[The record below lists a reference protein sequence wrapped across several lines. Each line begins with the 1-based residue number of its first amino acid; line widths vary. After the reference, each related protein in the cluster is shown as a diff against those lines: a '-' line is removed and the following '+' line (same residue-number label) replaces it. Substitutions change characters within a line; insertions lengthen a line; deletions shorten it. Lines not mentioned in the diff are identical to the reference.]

1 MHCFVSGSSR
11 KSCDSGLQKLE
22 LDATGPTE
30 LVRLSV
36 AEANTVMRVRRSLG
50 GGPVPQGRQW
60 LPLLIYPTTENNG
73 DGDQRPYSRST
84 RNFMRFGRN
93 PSTGN
98 DDIVCL
104 PAVANEEP
112 EVTSAEVDETFT
124 SKDGDE
130 KRFSRFGRDNGQY
143 DYNGKPFMRFGK
155 RYVRRVGRS
164 PEVTGSRE
172 DGVVCFR
179 AIVDGRENGKRFMRF
194 GRAFTLDPH
203 DNSQKEDSGTD
214 SGDEKPVMSF
224 GKSSYPVGMGSV
236 ADFEK
241 QDEQSK
247 I

>member
-1 MHCFVSGSSR
+1 M
-11 KSCDSGLQKLE
+11 QKLE
-22 LDATGPTE
+22 PDATGPTE

-73 DGDQRPYSRST
+73 DGDRRPYSRST

-93 PSTGN
+93 PSTRN

-104 PAVANEEP
+104 SAIADEEP

-124 SKDGDE
+124 SQDGDE

-164 PEVTGSRE
+164 PKVIGSRE
-172 DGVVCFR
+172 DDVVCFR
-179 AIVDGRENGKRFMRF
+179 SIEKGKRFMRF
-194 GRAFTLDPH
+194 GRAFTLGLH
-203 DNSQKEDSGTD
+203 DNIQKEDPGTD
-214 SGDEKPVMSF
+214 SGDEKSVVNF
-224 GKSSYPVGMGSV
+224 GKSSYPVGIGSS
-236 ADFEK
+236 ADYEK